1 MSLNEMNNP
10 NAAPGD
16 GRGETRIAKQKESNP
31 HDDGWPEELT
41 LLLKSLQT
49 KGLST
54 SEIATRLNETKL
66 FHTLSRSAV
75 AGKIHRLRKQKP
87 DSPNTPLLVGAVPD
101 SREERQRKIEL
112 LKNRAGVPP
121 LDSFQALTPE
131 EVLRGHTSELSKIPQ
146 GLFRPALRFADS
158 LEREIAAYD
167 RDPRTPWDVER
178 KKIVARVLAI
188 IARAEDDTIPEPVRR
203 AAIRA
208 IDIIDISQQQRKVVR
223 PLLPAI
229 MGPDV
234 AMPDLAPAEQLRL
247 LSWQQR
253 FKEKHG
259 ISTNY

>member
-1 MSLNEMNNP
+1 
-10 NAAPGD
+10 
-16 GRGETRIAKQKESNP
+16 
-31 HDDGWPEELT
+31 
-41 LLLKSLQT
+41 
-49 KGLST
+49 
-54 SEIATRLNETKL
+54 
-66 FHTLSRSAV
+66 
-75 AGKIHRLRKQKP
+75 
-87 DSPNTPLLVGAVPD
+87 
-101 SREERQRKIEL
+101 
-112 LKNRAGVPP
+112 
-121 LDSFQALTPE
+121 LDSFQTLTPE

-208 IDIIDISQQQRKVVR
+208 IDIIDISQQLRKVVR